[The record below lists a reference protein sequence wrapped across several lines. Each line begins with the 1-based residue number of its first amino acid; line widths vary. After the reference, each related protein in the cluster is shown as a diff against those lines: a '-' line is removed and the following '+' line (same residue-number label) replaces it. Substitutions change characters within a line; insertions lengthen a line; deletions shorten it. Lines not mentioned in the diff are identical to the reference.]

1 MLKRRPSKRFVL
13 AETGEEGAWNTTI
26 DNNETTGVSTTQPP
40 AISTPIIEVGLTLTS
55 SPSVASMDSVGSSLQ
70 STPSTPN
77 LQLLHVPLNNSR
89 IK

>member
-13 AETGEEGAWNTTI
+13 AETGEEGAWNTTT
-26 DNNETTGVSTTQPP
+26 DNNEIPGVATSQPP
-40 AISTPIIEVGLTLTS
+40 TITTPIIEVGLSLTS
-55 SPSVASMDSVGSSLQ
+55 SPSVASMDSIGSSLQ
-70 STPSTPN
+70 SPSTPN